1 MTDFPD
7 ADALIDRLE
16 LEPHPEGGYFRE
28 TWRSDLELPANVL
41 TPDHDGRRNAGTSI
55 LYLVPADDD
64 SAPHRVAS
72 DELWLHHFGDP
83 LELTVRRARNR
94 SGDTVVLGPGPDHRF
109 QSVVPANHWQSA
121 RSTGEEA
128 GYSLMAC
135 VVVPGFDFD
144 DFEMA

>member
-1 MTDFPD
+1 MTDAPD
-7 ADALIDRLE
+7 IDALIDRLD

-28 TWRSDLELPANVL
+28 TWRSDLELPSDVL
-41 TPDHDGRRNAGTSI
+41 TPEHDGRRSAGTSI

-72 DELWLHHFGDP
+72 DELWLYHLGDP
-83 LELTVRRARNR
+83 LELTVRRSLERP
-94 SGDTVVLGPGPDHRF
+94 GDSVIIGPGDDHRF
-109 QSVVPANHWQSA
+109 QAQVPANHWQSA
-121 RSTGEEA
+121 SSTGDDA
-128 GYSLMAC
+128 GYTLVAC